1 MQNGDD
7 IEINKNGYIYIYV
20 SNSSNIPMFFDNL
33 FVTQTPSPLMEETHY
48 YPFGLTM
55 SGISSKAANGLDN
68 KYEFNGKEKQ
78 DKEFSDGTGLEMY
91 DFGARNYDPQI
102 GRWHTIDP
110 LAEQFRRWSPYNYA
124 VNNPIRFIDPDG
136 MAPTDIV
143 LGRNTVAKRDLNQ
156 SEINN
161 LMKGLQG
168 MTDDKLKY
176 NSKTK
181 QVEIASK
188 GKGEK
193 SEGTALI
200 RGLINSDKTL
210 TINQASE
217 TKDGKN
223 YAMIGGA
230 TGATNGDTQNESN
243 GKGTNVT
250 TDVGVGH
257 SIYTETDGGTI
268 KKETLS
274 TGEILDHELV
284 HASAQMNGE
293 SIEGGTSNN
302 MYPTATGGPYK
313 KETMP
318 KEEAATLGIISRP
331 SAKGIK
337 YTNENNLRHEQGK
350 TRRLNYNVN

>member
-1 MQNGDD
+1 
-7 IEINKNGYIYIYV
+7 
-20 SNSSNIPMFFDNL
+20 MFFDNL
-33 FVTQTPSPLMEETHY
+33 QVTHVRGPLLEETHY

-55 SGISSKAANGLDN
+55 AGISSKAANSTPN
-68 KYEFNGKEKQ
+68 KIKFDGKELQ
-78 DKEFSDGTGLEMY
+78 NEEFSDGSGLEDY
-91 DFGARNYDPQI
+91 DYGARVYDPQT
-102 GRWHTIDP
+102 GHFNQIDP
-110 LAEQFRRWSPYNYA
+110 LADKMRRYSPYVHA
-124 VNNPIRFIDPDG
+124 FDNPIRFIDPDG
-136 MAPTDIV
+136 MAPRDIV

-210 TINQASE
+210 TIDQASE
-217 TKDGKN
+217 SKDGII
-223 YAMIGGA
+223 YGMIGGA
-230 TGATNGDTQNESN
+230 TGATNGDSQNESN
-243 GKGTNVT
+243 GTGTNVT

-257 SIYTETDGGTI
+257 NIYTETDGGSV

-274 TGEILDHELV
+274 TGEILNHELV
-284 HASAQMNGE
+284 HAFAQMNGE
-293 SIEGGTSNN
+293 SIEGGSVNN
-302 MYPTATGGPYK
+302 AYPTTTGGSIV
-313 KETMP
+313 KEKMH
-318 KEEAATLGIISRP
+318 KEEAATMGIVQRP
-331 SAKGIK
+331 SAKGFM
-337 YTNENNLRHEQGK
+337 YTNENNLRREQHK
-350 TRRLNYNVN
+350 SRRLNYNPN

>member
-1 MQNGDD
+1 
-7 IEINKNGYIYIYV
+7 
-20 SNSSNIPMFFDNL
+20 
-33 FVTQTPSPLMEETHY
+33 
-48 YPFGLTM
+48 M
-55 SGISSKAANGLDN
+55 SGISSKAAGIQEN
-68 KYEFNGKEKQ
+68 KMKYNGKELQ
-78 DKEFSDGTGLEMY
+78 SAEFSDGSGLEFY
-91 DFGARNYDPQI
+91 DYAARMYDPQI
-102 GRWHTIDP
+102 GRWHVLDP
-110 LAEQFRRWSPYNYA
+110 LADKMRRHSPYNFA
-124 VNNPIRFIDPDG
+124 FDNPIRFIDPDG

-156 SEINN
+156 SEVNN
-161 LMKGLQG
+161 LMKGLQSL
-168 MTDDKLKY
+168 TDDKLKY

-188 GKGEK
+188 GKGSK

-200 RGLINSDKTL
+200 RSLVNSDKTL

-217 TKDGKN
+217 NKDGKT

-257 SIYTETDGGTI
+257 SIYTESSGGSVQ
-268 KKETLS
+268 KETLS
-274 TGEILDHELV
+274 TSDILSHELV

-293 SIEGGTSNN
+293 SMEGGNVSN

-318 KEEAATLGIISRP
+318 KEEAATLGIIQRP
-331 SAKGIK
+331 SAKGVK
-337 YTNENNLRHEQGK
+337 YTNENTLRQEQGK
-350 TRRLNYNVN
+350 NRRLNYNVN